1 MSTECHEFGSGTTCV
16 AGRGLPVFKTRILV
30 AGESK
35 EWRDEVCRMLQP
47 LTEPPVIIET
57 SGASQAIQ
65 KARELAPEIV
75 VLDIGMPNLNGI
87 EAARQIRQQSPHSRV
102 VVLTQSSD
110 EEVVGWVLCYSR
122 AHGCVVKADAAN
134 KLCPAITTALQ

>member
-1 MSTECHEFGSGTTCV
+1 MSATSHEFGSGARCV
-16 AGRGLPVFKTRILV
+16 SGRALPAFKARILV

-35 EWRDEVCRMLQP
+35 EWRNEVCRMLEP
-47 LTEPPVIIET
+47 LPQRPVIIET

-75 VLDIGMPNLNGI
+75 VLDVGMPNLKGI
-87 EAARQIRQQSPHSRV
+87 EAARQIRQESPHSRV

-110 EEVVGWVLCYSR
+110 EEDIGWVLCCSR
-122 AHGCVVKADAAN
+122 ADGCVAKADAAN
-134 KLCPAITTALQ
+134 KLCPAVTTALQ

>member
-1 MSTECHEFGSGTTCV
+1 MNTKCHEFGSGATCV
-16 AGRGLPVFKTRILV
+16 SGRALPAFKAQILV
-30 AGESK
+30 ADESK
-35 EWRDEVCRMLQP
+35 EWRDEVCRMLQSLP
-47 LTEPPVIIET
+47 ERPVIIET

-75 VLDIGMPNLNGI
+75 VLDIGMPDLNGI
-87 EAARQIRQQSPHSRV
+87 EAARQIRQESPRSRV

-110 EEVVGWVLCYSR
+110 EEVVGWVLCYSC
-122 AHGCVVKADAAN
+122 ADSCVVKADATN